1 MNALPLDIL
10 SFEWGWDNF
19 RIDVFQLVAWGY
31 HIKEAEIRKCEREE
45 DITGL
50 IRSGVREKLDEELPS
65 RFQHYFPANEDPVD
79 EHGVLGKKRPRVD
92 ILIESSNARPRK
104 RYRLEAKR
112 CHSHK
117 SNYRMH
123 WYAEGVT
130 AFLEGL
136 YANDSP
142 EAGLLGLMQSDDA
155 QYWMQKL
162 AEKLA
167 TDSSLSATSSLT
179 DVNLTPDLPFMSF
192 SQHKRQDDSR
202 ITLFHAFLDCI
213 QTASPE

>member
-1 MNALPLDIL
+1 MNAPPPDIL

-50 IRSGVREKLDEELPS
+50 IRSGIREKLDEELPS
-65 RFQHYFPANEDPVD
+65 RFQRYFPANEDPVD

-92 ILIESSNARPRK
+92 ILIESSHTRPRK

-117 SNYRMH
+117 SNYRIH

-142 EAGLLGLMQSDDA
+142 EAGLLGLMQSNDA

-162 AEKLA
+162 AEKL
-167 TDSSLSATSSLT
+167 TEDFSLAAKSPLA
-179 DVNLTPDLPFMSF
+179 DAILTPDVPFMS
-192 SQHKRQDDSR
+192 SSHHARQNGSS